1 MSPVRIV
8 KRIDPLDLFAI
19 ILRPVGA
26 TDPVVLQSA
35 RDANGAT
42 MAFDAERQR
51 LRHTHV
57 VGDLLLVRQGQDA
70 RPLLWESLP

>member
-1 MSPVRIV
+1 MSPVRSV
-8 KRIDPLDLFAI
+8 KRIDPIDPFAI
-19 ILRPVGA
+19 VLRPVGA
-26 TDPVVLQSA
+26 TAPVVLQSA
-35 RDANGAT
+35 PDADKAT
-42 MAFDAERQR
+42 VAFYTERQR

>member
-8 KRIDPLDLFAI
+8 KRTDPVDPFAI
-19 ILRPVGA
+19 VLRPVGA
-26 TDPVVLQSA
+26 AEPVMLQSA

-51 LRHTHV
+51 LTQTHV
-57 VGDLLLVRQGQDA
+57 EGDLLLVRQGHEA

>member
-8 KRIDPLDLFAI
+8 KRIDRVDLFAI
-19 ILRPVGA
+19 VLRPVGA
-26 TDPVVLQSA
+26 PDPVVLHSA

-42 MAFDAERQR
+42 MAFDAERHR
-51 LRHTHV
+51 LTQTHV
-57 VGDLLLVRQGQDA
+57 AGNLLLVRQGHEA